1 MSEPTAPA
9 EPKGRGAA
17 WTEERGTSDEGRQRL
32 KAPRRRAANTV
43 LITGG
48 ATGIGR
54 ACAFACG
61 RAGAIV
67 ALLSLPG
74 QDLSRTAG
82 ELGAAGIQVYPAE
95 VDVRDFGAVER
106 AAGQIVADLGRI
118 DVLIA
123 SAGIADQSSITSGSP
138 DRWQAVVQTN
148 LLGVANSIRAVAPQ
162 MVRAGSGDIVV
173 IASASGRDTYVGEPL
188 YIASK
193 WGLVG
198 LGHAVRKELQ
208 SSNIRVA
215 LIEPGLVD
223 TPLTRGSPVVRPLVE
238 AGGALLPEDIAD
250 AVTWLIS
257 RPRRVAVTELVIR
270 PASVADIERI

>member
-1 MSEPTAPA
+1 LSIGQREPPVA
-9 EPKGRGAA
+9 
-17 WTEERGTSDEGRQRL
+17 
-32 KAPRRRAANTV
+32 V
-43 LITGG
+43 ITGG

-61 RAGAIV
+61 RAGAAV
-67 ALLSLPG
+67 VLLSLPG
-74 QDLSRTAG
+74 QALSRTAD
-82 ELGAAGIQVYPAE
+82 ELSAVGVRAYPVG
-95 VDVRDFGAVER
+95 VDVRDFSVVER
-106 AAGQIVADLGRI
+106 AVGQIITDLGRI
-118 DVLIA
+118 DVLVV
-123 SAGIADQSSITSGSP
+123 SAGIADQSTITGGSP
-138 DRWQAVVQTN
+138 DRWQAVVETN
-148 LLGVANSIRAVAPQ
+148 LLGTANSIRAVAPV
-162 MVRAGSGDIVV
+162 MTEAGSGDIVV

-193 WGLVG
+193 WGVVG

-208 SSNIRVA
+208 SSGIRVA
-215 LIEPGLVD
+215 LVEPGLVD
-223 TPLTRGSPVVRPLVE
+223 SPLTRGSPVVRPLVE

>member
-1 MSEPTAPA
+1 MTGQVVVVS
-9 EPKGRGAA
+9 
-17 WTEERGTSDEGRQRL
+17 
-32 KAPRRRAANTV
+32 
-43 LITGG
+43 GG

-61 RAGAIV
+61 RAGAAV

-74 QDLSRTAG
+74 PELSQTARDLD
-82 ELGAAGIQVYPAE
+82 AAGVRAYPAAA
-95 VDVRDFGAVER
+95 DVRDFGAVER
-106 AAGQIVADLGRI
+106 AVSQVVADLGRV
-118 DVLIA
+118 DVLVA
-123 SAGIADQSSITSGSP
+123 SAGIADQSSIASGSP
-138 DRWQAVVQTN
+138 ARWQAVVETN
-148 LLGVANSIRAVAPQ
+148 LLGVANAVRAVTPE
-162 MVRAGSGDIVV
+162 MLRAGSGDIVV

-193 WGLVG
+193 WGVVG

-208 SSNIRVA
+208 SSNIRVT

-250 AVTWLIS
+250 AVAWLIS

>member
-1 MSEPTAPA
+1 MTGQVVVVS
-9 EPKGRGAA
+9 
-17 WTEERGTSDEGRQRL
+17 
-32 KAPRRRAANTV
+32 
-43 LITGG
+43 GG

-61 RAGAIV
+61 RAGAAV

-74 QDLSRTAG
+74 PELSQTACDLD
-82 ELGAAGIQVYPAE
+82 AAGVRAYPAAA
-95 VDVRDFGAVER
+95 DVRDFGAVER
-106 AAGQIVADLGRI
+106 AVSQVIADLGRI
-118 DVLIA
+118 DVLVA
-123 SAGIADQSSITSGSP
+123 SAGIADQSSITGGSP
-138 DRWQAVVQTN
+138 ARWQAVVETN
-148 LLGVANSIRAVAPQ
+148 LLGVANTVRAVAPQ
-162 MVRAGSGDIVV
+162 MVQAGSGDIVV

-193 WGLVG
+193 WGVVG

-208 SSNIRVA
+208 SSNIRVT

-238 AGGALLPEDIAD
+238 AGGALLPDDIAD